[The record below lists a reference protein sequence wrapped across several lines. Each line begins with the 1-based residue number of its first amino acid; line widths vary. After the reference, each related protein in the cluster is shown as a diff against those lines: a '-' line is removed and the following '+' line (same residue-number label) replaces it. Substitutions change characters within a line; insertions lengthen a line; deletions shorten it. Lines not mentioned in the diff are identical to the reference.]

1 MTAAVRALGAGR
13 DTWKSLARLPR
24 RHYKAPLQGAPT
36 VSSQLGQR
44 IRVLREKLF
53 LTQEQ
58 VAERAKISVSYLSMI
73 ENAQRTPYV
82 ETLVAISDALG
93 ITVSQLFA
101 GLNARRAD
109 IGQAPDLPLMAYLG
123 TLRLDRKELD
133 ALLKVAKAMFDR
145 KP

>member
-1 MTAAVRALGAGR
+1 VRR

-24 RHYKAPLQGAPT
+24 RHYKAPLQEGAPT
-36 VSSQLGQR
+36 AVSSQLGQR

-58 VAERAKISVSYLSMI
+58 VAERAKISVSYLSTI
-73 ENAQRTPYV
+73 ENAQRTPYL
-82 ETLVAISDALG
+82 ETLLAISNALG

-101 GLNARRAD
+101 GLNAPRAD

-133 ALLKVAKAMFDR
+133 ALLKVCKSHVRQSAVG
-145 KP
+145 